1 LFLLA
6 MSSPQALVAQSPPP
20 GFTYETVVQTG
31 LNSATAMAFAPDGR
45 LFLTERSTGHIRVI
59 QDGVLLPAPWATI
72 AVNSGGSSAEQ
83 GLLGIAIDPAFPI
96 NRYVYVYYT
105 DASGNENRIARLQ
118 EQSGVGTNLTVLS
131 PAGAI
136 PSILYHNGGPL
147 VFGRDGTLFV
157 GTGDGLGGSN
167 AQDLGQWRGK
177 ILRFEVP
184 NLTVPSTNPIPG
196 SAIYSYGH
204 RNQFGLTIHPV
215 TGDLFQTENG
225 GALMDEINRIVPGGN
240 YGWPGVEGRE
250 VVPNAA
256 WVDPLAWYQ
265 PTTALTG
272 CAFYSGANYPA
283 AYSNVFFFTDY
294 NQSHVHAV
302 TLDATA
308 QIVVS
313 ETLFDDQPGAGY
325 AVTMG
330 PDGNLWYLTNDNGG
344 YGERA
349 DAVAER
355 DGDVQ
360 SLRRWLDDRCR
371 ARAQR
376 RHRRPVHVADPPA
389 DAGADAVGQRMD
401 PARRQPAGVRDV
413 GRQSWLPRLAGR
425 QRPHA
430 ARPRSALPGRR
441 AGAVRRVDADQPDD
455 VRAARVSSIAPPGR
469 ASSYLWHRRNAVAVR
484 WRTEAPSTAAAV
496 EDLATGRR
504 GEVSLAPPQRGGRT
518 LANGSTQHRCGGGGP
533 GHGPP
538 RGGISGTAATRWPY
552 AGEPKHP
559 APLRWWRTWPRAAA
573 GRLLAYLRCPF
584 L

>member
-344 YGERA
+344 YGANE
-349 DAVAER
+349 
-355 DGDVQ
+355 
-360 SLRRWLDDRCR
+360 
-371 ARAQR
+371 
-376 RHRRPVHVADPPA
+376 
-389 DAGADAVGQRMD
+389 
-401 PARRQPAGVRDV
+401 V
-413 GRQSWLPRLAGR
+413 GRYL
-425 QRPHA
+425 HA
-430 ARPRSALPGRR
+430 NEPMPSLNVMATSNRCVGGSMT
-441 AGAVRRVDADQPDD
+441 
-455 VRAARVSSIAPPGR
+455 
-469 ASSYLWHRRNAVAVR
+469 VAVHGHSGGIVGPFMSLTR
-484 WRTEAPSTAAAV
+484 LPTPVPTPWGNAWIPPDASLPAFVMWGDNRGYLAWPVANDPTLLDLEVHFQAVELAPSGVLTLTNPTTYV
-496 EDLATGRR
+496 LR
-504 GEVSLAPPQRGGRT
+504 G
-518 LANGSTQHRCGGGGP
+518 
-533 GHGPP
+533 
-538 RGGISGTAATRWPY
+538 
-552 AGEPKHP
+552 
-559 APLRWWRTWPRAAA
+559 
-573 GRLLAYLRCPF
+573 
-584 L
+584 